1 MAGEQLFTAT
11 GEIVAGNEVIEAT
24 ARGTTKARAQFRLLK
39 RLCNKIRSK
48 LDTEGFRNDLEEGWY

>member
-11 GEIVAGNEVIEAT
+11 GKIVAGNEVIEAT
-24 ARGTTKARAQFRLLK
+24 ARGTTKARAQFKLLK

-48 LDTEGFRNDLEEGWY
+48 LDTEDFRDDLEGGWY